1 MQKDPKDR
9 YQSATEMLIDV
20 EEVIKNPKTVFDY
33 SYFVDKSPTK
43 YVGKTDKITSE
54 TPVIKEKE
62 EIAPNTDEDEDVY
75 YDPDHALLYLYFWA
89 C

>member
-1 MQKDPKDR
+1 
-9 YQSATEMLIDV
+9 MLIDV

-54 TPVIKEKE
+54 TPVINEKE
-62 EIAPNTDEDEDVY
+62 EI
-75 YDPDHALLYLYFWA
+75 LLTPMRTKTFIMTPTIKRRL
-89 C
+89 